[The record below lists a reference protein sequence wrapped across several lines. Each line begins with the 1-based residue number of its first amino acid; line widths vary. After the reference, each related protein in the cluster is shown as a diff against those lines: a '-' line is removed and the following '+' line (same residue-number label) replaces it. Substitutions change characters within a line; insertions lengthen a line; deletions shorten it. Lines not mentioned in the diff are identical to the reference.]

1 LAGSIGPRAWIGVPV
16 RASAV
21 QPRAR
26 RGAGRCDQ
34 SDLCL
39 SLLLERGDRA
49 GLAALRRRR
58 AGWLLPVLALL
69 LAVAFGF
76 TDALLGLFRPEFVG
90 PGRVALRLLAV
101 AAALSMALAL
111 ALTMLKFRRRHRPV
125 LVGVGLAALLQAV
138 LLALLVPR
146 FGATGPPR
154 PTLRRPRCSTAA
166 SPWWPA
172 ARRQRVRLP
181 ARRPGRRRRR
191 SRPRWRRRG

>member
-1 LAGSIGPRAWIGVPV
+1 
-16 RASAV
+16 V
-21 QPRAR
+21 QVGATNRVYAR
-26 RGAGRCDQ
+26 D
-34 SDLCL
+34 L

-76 TDALLGLFRPEFVG
+76 TDALLGLFRPEFVA

-111 ALTMLKFRRRHRPV
+111 APTMLKFRRRHRPV
-125 LVGVGLAALLQAV
+125 LVAVGLAALLQAV

-146 FGATGPPR
+146 FGATGAAAAYAAATALLYGGLAVVAGR
-154 PTLRRPRCSTAA
+154 PTAA
-166 SPWWPA
+166 
-172 ARRQRVRLP
+172 
-181 ARRPGRRRRR
+181 G
-191 SRPRWRRRG
+191 